1 MKQIIKVEN
10 LFKTYTSG
18 NQDYHVLKGLNF
30 SMYEG
35 DFVSIMGASG
45 AGKST
50 LLNLTGALDQWNGG
64 SIWMD
69 GIDLKKIIQ
78 QGRSHQ
84 YRRDKI
90 GFIFQNHYLM
100 NDFTVLENVMMPLLV
115 QGNNHKSATKEA
127 SMALEKVGLS
137 ERKDFFPSQ
146 ISGGESQ
153 RAAFARAFVHKPP
166 LILADEPTGNLDSDN
181 TSKFIELIANLQ
193 FEDNLTILMV
203 THDIS
208 LARKAQIQYYMED
221 GTLKE
226 KSF

>member
-1 MKQIIKVEN
+1 M
-10 LFKTYTSG
+10 YTSG

-50 LLNLTGALDQWNGG
+50 LLNITGALDKWNTG
-64 SIWMD
+64 SIWVD
-69 GIDLKKIIQ
+69 GIDLKKNSQ

-84 YRRDKI
+84 YRKDKI

-100 NDFTVLENVMMPLLV
+100 NDFTLLENVMMPLLV
-115 QGNNHKSATKEA
+115 QKVNRKKARKEA
-127 SMALEKVGLS
+127 SIALEKAGLS
-137 ERKDFFPSQ
+137 ERMNFFPSQ

-153 RAAFARAFVHKPP
+153 RAAFARAIVHKPP
-166 LILADEPTGNLDSDN
+166 LILADEPTGNLDSEN
-181 TSKFIELIANLQ
+181 TQNFIDLIANLQ
-193 FEDNLTILMV
+193 FEDNLTILLV
-203 THDIS
+203 THDIN
-208 LARKAQIQYYMED
+208 LARKAQIQYFMEN
-221 GTLKE
+221 GTLTE